1 MPNHTI
7 PMGSAFSRWEALTKE
22 YLEGLVAL
30 RRREPGASARMMRLA
45 REMQECEAR
54 CGGPVYVPPARVP
67 LVASQLA
74 VLSESSRPQPIKRQ
88 RAGRDPA
95 PGFWTS
101 AFGAFL
107 GSSRQAGRR
116 GQDAASR

>member
-1 MPNHTI
+1 MPKHTV
-7 PMGSAFSRWEALTKE
+7 PMGAAFSQWEALTKE

-54 CGGPVYVPPARVP
+54 CGGPVYVPPPRVP
-67 LVASQLA
+67 LAESQLA
-74 VLSESSRPQPIKRQ
+74 VLAEPKRPPPVERQ
-88 RAGRDPA
+88 RGSDPA

-107 GSSRQAGRR
+107 GSSRQAERGGR
-116 GQDAASR
+116 DAASR

>member
-1 MPNHTI
+1 MPHDTI

-67 LVASQLA
+67 LAESQLA
-74 VLSESSRPQPIKRQ
+74 EPSRQATIARQ
-88 RAGRDPA
+88 RVDRDA
-95 PGFWTS
+95 VPGFWTS
-101 AFGAFL
+101 AFGALL
-107 GSSRQAGRR
+107 GSGRHAGQGGR
-116 GQDAASR
+116 DAASR

>member
-1 MPNHTI
+1 MQDDTI
-7 PMGSAFSRWEALTKE
+7 PMGSAFSQWESLTKD

-54 CGGPVYVPPARVP
+54 CGGPVYVAPPRVP
-67 LVASQLA
+67 AAKVQPAP
-74 VLSESSRPQPIKRQ
+74 VDKPIKDR
-88 RAGRDPA
+88 RADKDPA

-101 AFGAFL
+101 AFGALL
-107 GSSRQAGRR
+107 GAGRPSAR
-116 GQDAASR
+116 SGRDAAHS

>member
-1 MPNHTI
+1 MQHDTI
-7 PMGSAFSRWEALTKE
+7 PMGSAFSQWESLTKD

-30 RRREPGASARMMRLA
+30 RRREPGASAKMMRLA

-54 CGGPVYVPPARVP
+54 CGGPVYAPPPRAE
-67 LVASQLA
+67 AQLA
-74 VLSESSRPQPIKRQ
+74 QPIQRQ
-88 RAGRDPA
+88 RPDKDPA

-107 GSSRQAGRR
+107 GAHRQAAHGGR
-116 GQDAASR
+116 DAASR